1 MQIAGLDGIA
11 ERGQNVGID
20 ADLEWPRTLNV
31 CGNRSHNNS
40 MMAPVLARLAALLMY
55 VWS

>member
-1 MQIAGLDGIA
+1 LDGIA